1 MKKQHNELIKIL
13 AEDKEWQTAKTLA
26 MKLNVSER
34 SVKNYIAEINQLLH
48 DPIESS
54 KRGYRMQMEDIK
66 AFVRQDEAAIPQSPG
81 ERQVYLM
88 EWIITCAIREEE
100 IDLFDVSEKLCVS
113 IETTKKDLAVVKNRL
128 KHTDWSCRHTETQSA
143 SMEQSGK
150 NVRHSGN

>member
-81 ERQVYLM
+81 ERQVKAR
-88 EWIITCAIREEE
+88 EGTITWGYRKQE
-100 IDLFDVSEKLCVS
+100 
-113 IETTKKDLAVVKNRL
+113 
-128 KHTDWSCRHTETQSA
+128 
-143 SMEQSGK
+143 
-150 NVRHSGN
+150 NVIFM

>member
-13 AEDKEWQTAKTLA
+13 AEDKEWQTARTLA

-66 AFVRQDEAAIPQSPG
+66 AFVRQDEAAIPHADGRYQG
-81 ERQVYLM
+81 
-88 EWIITCAIREEE
+88 ICA
-100 IDLFDVSEKLCVS
+100 
-113 IETTKKDLAVVKNRL
+113 A
-128 KHTDWSCRHTETQSA
+128 
-143 SMEQSGK
+143 G
-150 NVRHSGN
+150 

>member
-113 IETTKKDLAVVKNRL
+113 IETTKKDLAVVKKSFETYGLELQTHGNAVGIYG
-128 KHTDWSCRHTETQSA
+128 TDLSA
-143 SMEQSGK
+143 VPGE
-150 NVRHSGN
+150 

>member
-54 KRGYRMQMEDIK
+54 KRGYRMQMEDSK

-113 IETTKKDLAVVKNRL
+113 IETTKKDLAVVK
-128 KHTDWSCRHTETQSA
+128 KSFET
-143 SMEQSGK
+143 
-150 NVRHSGN
+150 

>member
-81 ERQVYLM
+81 RDRSISWNGSLPVRSVRRKSIFLM
-88 EWIITCAIREEE
+88 S
-100 IDLFDVSEKLCVS
+100 VKSCVS
-113 IETTKKDLAVVKNRL
+113 A
-128 KHTDWSCRHTETQSA
+128 
-143 SMEQSGK
+143 
-150 NVRHSGN
+150 

>member
-88 EWIITCAIREEE
+88 ERIITCAIREEE
-100 IDLFDVSEKLCVS
+100 IDLFDVS
-113 IETTKKDLAVVKNRL
+113 
-128 KHTDWSCRHTETQSA
+128 
-143 SMEQSGK
+143 
-150 NVRHSGN
+150 